1 MKGEQSK
8 AKSCGQTTSTKPGK
22 RVAISKQGARRPAN
36 NNIAATGKA
45 KGRPTKK
52 RCRVADSRL
61 FTQMSVS
68 QARAAERIRLGF
80 QIRTAGLGFRTQSF
94 SRQPTAPGDIGSWHV
109 ELMQGFMAWAMR
121 MQECGLSLTAALD
134 ILVFGKS
141 CRAVDKARRKRN
153 GFAKQNLME
162 CLALFEDEF
171 L

>member
-8 AKSCGQTTSTKPGK
+8 AKSCGQTTATEPGK
-22 RVAISKQGARRPAN
+22 RAVLSKQGTRRPAN
-36 NNIAATGKA
+36 NNIAATGKT
-45 KGRPTKK
+45 KGRPAKK
-52 RCRVADSRL
+52 RYRVADSRL

-68 QARAAERIRLGF
+68 QVRVAERITLGF
-80 QIRTAGLGFRTQSF
+80 QLRTAGLGFRTQSF
-94 SRQPTAPGDIGSWHV
+94 SRQPTGNGNSGAWHL
-109 ELMQGFMAWAMR
+109 ELMQGFMAWALR
-121 MQECGLSLTAALD
+121 MQDCGLSLTAALD

-162 CLALFEDEF
+162 SLALFEREF